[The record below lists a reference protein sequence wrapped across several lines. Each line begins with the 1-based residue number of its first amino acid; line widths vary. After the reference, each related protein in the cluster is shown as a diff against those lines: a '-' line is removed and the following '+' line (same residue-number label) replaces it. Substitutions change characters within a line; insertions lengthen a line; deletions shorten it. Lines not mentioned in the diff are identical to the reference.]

1 MSPDNGA
8 NLSRHYKT
16 VQMAMQKPLRIS
28 IDKNAV
34 NLNKYP
40 FGELCLGL
48 GSQDVTISVLL
59 PRLKHNGPVVWGVAV
74 CVGVGMCFCK
84 VPISEQDF
92 RVTIKLSR

>member
-48 GSQDVTISVLL
+48 GSQDVTVSVLL
-59 PRLKHNGPVVWGVAV
+59 PRLKHNDRRYSKLPTCPGAGEFFAGPD
-74 CVGVGMCFCK
+74 K
-84 VPISEQDF
+84 
-92 RVTIKLSR
+92 